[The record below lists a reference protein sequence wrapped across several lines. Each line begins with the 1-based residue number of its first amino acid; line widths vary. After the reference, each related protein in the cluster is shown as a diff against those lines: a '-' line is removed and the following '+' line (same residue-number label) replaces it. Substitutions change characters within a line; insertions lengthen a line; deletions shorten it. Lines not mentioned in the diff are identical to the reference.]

1 MACIF
6 LAVGNLKS
14 EVGIYQLE
22 LMNSNFKAIFQAQFI
37 AHLFKIVGVLV
48 INCSFIMYTS
58 KGIFLIVFM

>member
-37 AHLFKIVGVLV
+37 AHLFKKVGVLV

-58 KGIFLIVFM
+58 IGIFLIVFM

>member
-37 AHLFKIVGVLV
+37 AHLFKIVGVGV
-48 INCSFIMYTS
+48 PCD
-58 KGIFLIVFM
+58 